1 MAADLEL
8 TAVLQQVQLMGDN
21 EFITPEVEDIAKDLQ
36 AIQQDVQVAKASPQQ
51 PTEKV
56 TYKFHVSKLNNFLK
70 SDNLFAKNNIRY
82 PTLFL
87 SIPQDFAVG
96 A

>member
-36 AIQQDVQVAKASPQQ
+36 AIQQDVQVAKASTTNNQQ
-51 PTEKV
+51 
-56 TYKFHVSKLNNFLK
+56 
-70 SDNLFAKNNIRY
+70 
-82 PTLFL
+82 
-87 SIPQDFAVG
+87 
-96 A
+96 